1 MENNPSS
8 VSFHPALEWFES
20 KRWSPYDF
28 QAQAWSAYLDG
39 KDGIVNAPTGSGKT
53 YSLLVPIALEA
64 MKNEKSKGIQVIWI
78 TPIRALA
85 KEIKISAERLI
96 AGLALNWEVG
106 MRTGD
111 TSQTE
116 RQRQKK
122 QFPQILITTPESL
135 HILLASKGYSK
146 VFQSV
151 KALIAD
157 EWHDLMGSKRGVQ
170 LELALSRLY
179 AIAPSIKV
187 WGISA
192 TIGNLDQAM
201 EVLLGLKRS
210 PKGVLIRS
218 GLKKKLVVQSLMPE
232 EIEKMPWAG
241 HIGLKLLGQ
250 VAEVINNHQST
261 LIFTNTRAQCE
272 IWYHALLEQAPELAG
287 VMAMHHSA
295 VSKDLRYWVEDALYE
310 GKLSAVICTS
320 SLDLGVDFRPVEAIV
335 QIGGPKGVARFMQR
349 AGRSGHQPGAE
360 SKIYF
365 LPTHSLELIE
375 AAALRSAVDQEYL
388 EDRMP
393 YVRSFDTLVQYLTTL
408 AVSDGFVPEEIK
420 SEIQNTFCFAGIS
433 DDEWKW
439 CLRYITT
446 GGQSLSAYDEYKKV
460 IIEEGVY
467 KVANARIAR
476 RHRMSIGTIVG
487 DTMMSVKYKRG
498 SLIGHVEEYF
508 GASLRPNDTF
518 WFAGRSLEL
527 IRIKENT
534 LEVQNSKKTT
544 GRIPAWQGGRMPFS
558 SKMSDMI
565 RKKINDYT
573 EGRIQ
578 DPEIEKIKP
587 LLQLQSFRSHLPRQD
602 EFLVEQVQTKDGYH
616 VFMFP
621 FEGRLVHEGLA
632 SLVAYRLSLL
642 RPISF
647 SLAFNDYGF
656 ELLSD
661 QPIDLEEAFA
671 NNVLSPDYLM
681 DDLEASI
688 NSAELARRKFRDIAV
703 IAGLIFQGF
712 PGNHMKDRHLQ
723 SNSSL
728 VFDVFADYDA
738 ENLLLRQAF
747 DEMIDHQLEISRFRA
762 VLERVEKQK
771 LVITYPNKPTP
782 LAFPIMA
789 DRLRQKLTSETIGD
803 RIKKM
808 SLEFGD

>member
-1 MENNPSS
+1 
-8 VSFHPALEWFES
+8 
-20 KRWSPYDF
+20 
-28 QAQAWSAYLDG
+28 
-39 KDGIVNAPTGSGKT
+39 
-53 YSLLVPIALEA
+53 
-64 MKNEKSKGIQVIWI
+64 
-78 TPIRALA
+78 
-85 KEIKISAERLI
+85 
-96 AGLALNWEVG
+96 
-106 MRTGD
+106 
-111 TSQTE
+111 
-116 RQRQKK
+116 
-122 QFPQILITTPESL
+122 
-135 HILLASKGYSK
+135 
-146 VFQSV
+146 
-151 KALIAD
+151 
-157 EWHDLMGSKRGVQ
+157 
-170 LELALSRLY
+170 
-179 AIAPSIKV
+179 
-187 WGISA
+187 
-192 TIGNLDQAM
+192 
-201 EVLLGLKRS
+201 
-210 PKGVLIRS
+210 
-218 GLKKKLVVQSLMPE
+218 
-232 EIEKMPWAG
+232 
-241 HIGLKLLGQ
+241 
-250 VAEVINNHQST
+250 
-261 LIFTNTRAQCE
+261 
-272 IWYHALLEQAPELAG
+272 
-287 VMAMHHSA
+287 
-295 VSKDLRYWVEDALYE
+295 
-310 GKLSAVICTS
+310 
-320 SLDLGVDFRPVEAIV
+320 
-335 QIGGPKGVARFMQR
+335 MQR

-360 SKIYF
+360 SKIFF

-408 AVSDGFVPEEIK
+408 AVSDGFAPEELK

-433 DDEWKW
+433 DEEWKW

-467 KVANARIAR
+467 KVANARVAR

-565 RKKINDYT
+565 RKKISDYT

-578 DPEIEKIKP
+578 DPEMEKIKP
-587 LLQLQSFRSHLPRQD
+587 LLELQSERSHLPRQD

-789 DRLRQKLTSETIGD
+789 DRLRQKLTSESIGD